1 MSERPKSIGF
11 YIIYLVNLIHSS
23 GITMNWHTMNS
34 FLQKIFTLF
43 LLLCLHLSTIAQIR
57 EIEKNIALLKDSNLF
72 NTIIKQFKGKPNSFI
87 DSTFFNLNKY
97 AQQVAH
103 YEGKKIRS
111 IQIEQKHFGASILNP
126 NKLKKDYLTEMADK
140 LHNKTN
146 ENIIRKNLFIKEQ
159 EVLDPLVIAYN
170 EKWLRDLP
178 YIQDAR
184 ILASISTIDTNEVDL
199 YIITKDIF
207 PFGGSFNIRNANSYD
222 ATFST
227 ENANDGGNAFTLSH
241 NFDKNREINTGWG
254 FDYTNRNLKGSFT
267 DITLGAKSF
276 SPNEANGDLSEST
289 LYVRGNRPLLTPNSR
304 WTWGFDFNK
313 ANNRNVFLSK
323 WSDSLF
329 NSTYNYNLKHF
340 DTWIGYQLFSKQLS
354 LANNNVHYFVQ
365 LRYFENVFNQRPID
379 YLAQIDKNYQN
390 IQAYLSSFTLFKQ
403 KIIRTQYLYGF
414 GRNEDL
420 PTGKSIVITTGTYS
434 RENYAMPYL
443 GIKLESY
450 KLLAN
455 ENFRHGTISAGS
467 SYDDGQLQDVR
478 FIASIEQINKLHY
491 LESGYKY
498 RSIINLSFTET
509 LKNKFNEALLISS
522 SYGIP
527 QLNKERIYGGTR
539 ITANWES
546 VWYNSKSYF
555 GFRTSPFAFGNI
567 TYLRTVGQPI
577 GNGDIYSS
585 IGSGMRVRNES
596 LIFGTI
602 ELKGYYFPRTNI
614 QLSPF
619 NLSLTTNIRY
629 KYNSSIISK
638 PDFVQIN

>member
-1 MSERPKSIGF
+1 MHSFFRK
-11 YIIYLVNLIHSS
+11 LI
-23 GITMNWHTMNS
+23 
-34 FLQKIFTLF
+34 TLF
-43 LLLCLHLSTIAQIR
+43 LLALLHFSSNAQIR
-57 EIEKNIALLKDSNLF
+57 NIEKNIALSKDSSLLQ
-72 NTIIKQFKGKPNSFI
+72 TIINQFKGKPNPFI
-87 DSTFFNLNKY
+87 DSTFINLNKY
-97 AQQVAH
+97 VQQVAK
-103 YEGKKIRS
+103 YEGKRIRS
-111 IQIEQKHFGASILNP
+111 IQIEQKHFGTSITNTS
-126 NKLKKDYLTEMADK
+126 NLKKDALTKFTDK

-146 ENIIRKNLFIKEQ
+146 ENTIRKNLFIKEQ
-159 EVLDPLVIAYN
+159 ELVDPLVIAYN

-184 ILASISTIDTNEVDL
+184 ILASISTVDTNEVDI

-207 PFGGSFNIRNANSYD
+207 PIGGSFNIRNANSYT
-222 ATFST
+222 ASLST
-227 ENANDGGNAFTLSH
+227 NNANDGGNAFTLNH

-254 FDYTNRNLKGSFT
+254 FDYTNRNLQGSFT

-289 LYVRGNRPLLTPNSR
+289 VYIRGNRPLLTPNSK
-304 WTWGFDFNK
+304 WTWGFDWNN
-313 ANNRNVFLSK
+313 ANNKNVFTSK

-329 NSTYNYNLKHF
+329 NSTYNYDLKHF
-340 DTWIGYQLFSKQLS
+340 DAWIGYQLFSNQIS
-354 LANNNVHYFVQ
+354 LAANNVHYFVQ
-365 LRYFENVFNQRPID
+365 VRFLENIFKQRPTD

-390 IQAYLSSFTLFKQ
+390 IEAYLGSFTLFKQ

-420 PTGKSIVITTGTYS
+420 PKGKSMVITSGNYR
-434 RENYAMPYL
+434 REQSSLPYV

-450 KLLAN
+450 KLLSN
-455 ENFRHGTISAGS
+455 ENYRHGTLSAGS
-467 SYDDGQLQDVR
+467 SYADGQLQDVR
-478 FIASIEQINKLHY
+478 VIASIEQINKLRY

-498 RSIINLSFTET
+498 RSIINLSFTQT

-546 VWYNSKSYF
+546 VWYNSRSYY

-577 GNGDIYSS
+577 DKGDIYTS
-585 IGSGMRVRNES
+585 IGSGMRIRNEN

-602 ELKGYYFPRTNI
+602 ELRAFYFPRTNL
-614 QLSPF
+614 QVSPWNISLIT
-619 NLSLTTNIRY
+619 NLRY

>member
-1 MSERPKSIGF
+1 M
-11 YIIYLVNLIHSS
+11 HSFFRKV
-23 GITMNWHTMNS
+23 I
-34 FLQKIFTLF
+34 TLF
-43 LLLCLHLSTIAQIR
+43 LLALLHFSSNAQIR
-57 EIEKNIALLKDSNLF
+57 NSEKNITLSKDSSLLQ
-72 NTIIKQFKGKPNSFI
+72 TIINQFKGKPNPFI
-87 DSTFFNLNKY
+87 DSTFINLNKY
-97 AQQVAH
+97 VQQVAK
-103 YEGKKIRS
+103 YEGKRIRS
-111 IQIEQKHFGASILNP
+111 IQIEQKHFGTSITNTS
-126 NKLKKDYLTEMADK
+126 NLKKDALTKFTDK

-146 ENIIRKNLFIKEQ
+146 ENTIRKNLFIKEQ
-159 EVLDPLVIAYN
+159 ELVDPLVIAYN

-184 ILASISTIDTNEVDL
+184 ILASISTVDTNEVDI

-207 PFGGSFNIRNANSYD
+207 PIGGSFNIRNANSYT
-222 ATFST
+222 ASLST
-227 ENANDGGNAFTLSH
+227 NNANDGGNAFTLSH
-241 NFDKNREINTGWG
+241 NFDKNREINAGWG
-254 FDYTNRNLKGSFT
+254 FDYTNRNLQGSFT

-289 LYVRGNRPLLTPNSR
+289 IYIRGNRPLLTPNSK
-304 WTWGFDFNK
+304 WTWGFDWNN
-313 ANNRNVFLSK
+313 ANNKNVFTSK

-340 DTWIGYQLFSKQLS
+340 DAWIGYQLFSNQIS
-354 LANNNVHYFVQ
+354 LAANNMHYFVQ
-365 LRYFENVFNQRPID
+365 VRFLENIFKQRPTD

-390 IQAYLSSFTLFKQ
+390 IEAYLGSFTLFKQ

-420 PTGKSIVITTGTYS
+420 PTGKSMVITSGNYR
-434 RENYAMPYL
+434 REQSSLPYV

-450 KLLAN
+450 KLLSN
-455 ENFRHGTISAGS
+455 ENYRHGTLSAGS
-467 SYDDGQLQDVR
+467 SYADGQLQDVR
-478 FIASIEQINKLHY
+478 VIASIEQINKLRY

-498 RSIINLSFTET
+498 RSIINLSFTQT

-546 VWYNSKSYF
+546 VWYNSRSFY

-577 GNGDIYSS
+577 DKGDIYTS
-585 IGSGMRVRNES
+585 IGSGVRIRNEN

-602 ELKGYYFPRTNI
+602 ELRAFYFPRTNL
-614 QLSPF
+614 QVSPWNISLIT
-619 NLSLTTNIRY
+619 NLRY

>member
-1 MSERPKSIGF
+1 MTAAFR
-11 YIIYLVNLIHSS
+11 
-23 GITMNWHTMNS
+23 
-34 FLQKIFTLF
+34 KIFSL
-43 LLLCLHLSTIAQIR
+43 LVLLCLHISIYAQIR
-57 EIEKNIALLKDSNLF
+57 NSEKNIALSKDSSLLQ
-72 NTIIKQFKGKPNSFI
+72 TIIKQFKGKPNPFI
-87 DSTFFNLNKY
+87 DSTFINLNKY
-97 AQQVAH
+97 VQQVAK

-111 IQIEQKHFGASILNP
+111 IQIEQKHFGASITNP
-126 NKLKKDYLTEMADK
+126 AILKKETLTKFTDK
-140 LHNKTN
+140 LHNKNN
-146 ENIIRKNLFIKEQ
+146 ENTIRKNLFIKE
-159 EVLDPLVIAYN
+159 EELVDPLVIAYN

-184 ILASISTIDTNEVDL
+184 ILAALSLVDTNEVDL
-199 YIITKDIF
+199 YIITKDVF
-207 PFGGSFNIRNANSYD
+207 PIGGSFNIRNANSYT
-222 ATFST
+222 ATLST
-227 ENANDGGNAFTLSH
+227 NNANDGGNAFTLSH

-254 FDYTNRNLKGSFT
+254 FDYTNRNLQGSFT
-267 DITLGAKSF
+267 DITLGGKSF

-289 LYVRGNRPLLTPNSR
+289 IYIRGNRPLLTPNSK
-304 WTWGFDFNK
+304 WTWGFDWNN
-313 ANNRNVFLSK
+313 ANNKNVFLNK

-340 DTWIGYQLFSKQLS
+340 DVWIGYQLFSNQIS
-354 LANNNVHYFVQ
+354 MAANNVHYFVQ
-365 LRYFENVFNQRPID
+365 LRFLENIFKQRPTD

-420 PTGKSIVITTGTYS
+420 PTGKSMVITSGNYR
-434 RENYAMPYL
+434 REQSSLPYL
-443 GIKLESY
+443 GIKLENY
-450 KLLAN
+450 KLLSN
-455 ENFRHGTISAGS
+455 EHYRHGTLSAGS
-467 SYDDGQLQDVR
+467 SYADGQLQDVR
-478 FIASIEQINKLHY
+478 FIASIEQINKLRY

-498 RSIINLSFTET
+498 RSIINVSFTQT

-546 VWYNSKSYF
+546 VWYNSKSFF
-555 GFRTSPFAFGNI
+555 GFRASPFAFGNI
-567 TYLRTVGQPI
+567 TYLRTVGQSI
-577 GNGDIYSS
+577 DKGDIYSS
-585 IGSGMRVRNES
+585 IGSGMRVRNEN

-602 ELKGYYFPRTNI
+602 ELRAFYFPRTNR
-614 QLSPF
+614 QVSPWNISLIT
-619 NLSLTTNIRY
+619 NLRY

>member
-1 MSERPKSIGF
+1 
-11 YIIYLVNLIHSS
+11 V
-23 GITMNWHTMNS
+23 
-34 FLQKIFTLF
+34 
-43 LLLCLHLSTIAQIR
+43 
-57 EIEKNIALLKDSNLF
+57 
-72 NTIIKQFKGKPNSFI
+72 
-87 DSTFFNLNKY
+87 
-97 AQQVAH
+97 
-103 YEGKKIRS
+103 
-111 IQIEQKHFGASILNP
+111 
-126 NKLKKDYLTEMADK
+126 
-140 LHNKTN
+140 
-146 ENIIRKNLFIKEQ
+146 
-159 EVLDPLVIAYN
+159 
-170 EKWLRDLP
+170 
-178 YIQDAR
+178 
-184 ILASISTIDTNEVDL
+184 DTNEVDI

-207 PFGGSFNIRNANSYD
+207 PIGGSFNIRNANSYT
-222 ATFST
+222 ASLST
-227 ENANDGGNAFTLSH
+227 NNANDGGNAFTLSH
-241 NFDKNREINTGWG
+241 NFDKNREINAGWG
-254 FDYTNRNLKGSFT
+254 FDYTNRNLQGSFT

-289 LYVRGNRPLLTPNSR
+289 IYIRGNRPLLTPNSK
-304 WTWGFDFNK
+304 WTWGFDWNN
-313 ANNRNVFLSK
+313 ANNENVFTSK

-340 DTWIGYQLFSKQLS
+340 DAWIGYQLFSNQIS
-354 LANNNVHYFVQ
+354 LAANNVHYFVQ
-365 LRYFENVFNQRPID
+365 VRFLENIFKQRPTD

-390 IQAYLSSFTLFKQ
+390 IEAYLGSFTLFKQ

-420 PTGKSIVITTGTYS
+420 PTGKSMVITSGNYR
-434 RENYAMPYL
+434 REQSSLPYV

-450 KLLAN
+450 KLLSN
-455 ENFRHGTISAGS
+455 ENYRHGTLSAGS
-467 SYDDGQLQDVR
+467 SYADGQLQDVR
-478 FIASIEQINKLHY
+478 VIASIEQINKLRY

-498 RSIINLSFTET
+498 RSIINLSFTQT

-546 VWYNSKSYF
+546 VWYNSRSFY

-577 GNGDIYSS
+577 DKGDIYSS
-585 IGSGMRVRNES
+585 IGSGMRIRNEN

-602 ELKGYYFPRTNI
+602 ELRAFYFPRINR
-614 QLSPF
+614 QLSPWNIALIT
-619 NLSLTTNIRY
+619 NLRY

>member
-1 MSERPKSIGF
+1 M
-11 YIIYLVNLIHSS
+11 HSFFRKV
-23 GITMNWHTMNS
+23 I
-34 FLQKIFTLF
+34 TLF
-43 LLLCLHLSTIAQIR
+43 LLALLHFSSNAQIR
-57 EIEKNIALLKDSNLF
+57 NSEKNITLSKDSSLLQ
-72 NTIIKQFKGKPNSFI
+72 TIINQFKGKPNPFI
-87 DSTFFNLNKY
+87 DSTFINLNKY
-97 AQQVAH
+97 VQQVAK
-103 YEGKKIRS
+103 YEGKRIRS
-111 IQIEQKHFGASILNP
+111 IQIEQKHFGTSITNTS
-126 NKLKKDYLTEMADK
+126 NLKKDALTKFTDK

-146 ENIIRKNLFIKEQ
+146 ENTIRKNLFIKEQ
-159 EVLDPLVIAYN
+159 ELVDPLVIAYN

-184 ILASISTIDTNEVDL
+184 ILASISTVDTNEVDI

-207 PFGGSFNIRNANSYD
+207 PIGGSFNIRNANSYT
-222 ATFST
+222 ASLST
-227 ENANDGGNAFTLSH
+227 NNANDGGNAFTLSH
-241 NFDKNREINTGWG
+241 NFDKNREINAGWG
-254 FDYTNRNLKGSFT
+254 FDYTNRNLQGSFT

-289 LYVRGNRPLLTPNSR
+289 IYIRGNRPLLTPNSK
-304 WTWGFDFNK
+304 WTWGFDWNN
-313 ANNRNVFLSK
+313 ANNKNVFTSK

-340 DTWIGYQLFSKQLS
+340 DAWIGYQLFSNQIS
-354 LANNNVHYFVQ
+354 LAANNMHYFVQ
-365 LRYFENVFNQRPID
+365 VRFLENIFKQRPTD

-390 IQAYLSSFTLFKQ
+390 IEAYLGSFTLFKQ

-420 PTGKSIVITTGTYS
+420 PTGKSMVITSGNYR
-434 RENYAMPYL
+434 REQSSLPYV

-450 KLLAN
+450 KLLSN
-455 ENFRHGTISAGS
+455 ENYRHGTLSAGS
-467 SYDDGQLQDVR
+467 SYANGQLQDVR
-478 FIASIEQINKLHY
+478 VIASIEQINKLRY

-498 RSIINLSFTET
+498 RSIINLSFTQT

-546 VWYNSKSYF
+546 VWYNSRSFY

-577 GNGDIYSS
+577 DKGDIYTS
-585 IGSGMRVRNES
+585 IGSGVRIRNEN

-602 ELKGYYFPRTNI
+602 ELRAFYFPRTNL
-614 QLSPF
+614 QVSPWNISLIT
-619 NLSLTTNIRY
+619 NLRY

>member
-1 MSERPKSIGF
+1 MTATFR
-11 YIIYLVNLIHSS
+11 
-23 GITMNWHTMNS
+23 
-34 FLQKIFTLF
+34 KIFTLLF
-43 LLLCLHLSTIAQIR
+43 LLCLHISNYAQIN
-57 EIEKNIALLKDSNLF
+57 IENNIALSKDSSLLNI
-72 NTIIKQFKGKPNSFI
+72 IIKQFRGKPSPFI
-87 DSTFFNLNKY
+87 DSTFINLNKY
-97 AQQVAH
+97 VQQVAK
-103 YEGKKIRS
+103 YEGKRIRS
-111 IQIEQKHFGASILNP
+111 IQIEQKHFGTSVTNVNDI
-126 NKLKKDYLTEMADK
+126 KKDALTKFADK
-140 LHNKTN
+140 LHNKN
-146 ENIIRKNLFIKEQ
+146 SENTIRKNLLIHEQ
-159 EVLDPLVIAYN
+159 EILDPLVIAYN

-178 YIQDAR
+178 YLQDAR
-184 ILASISTIDTNEVDL
+184 ILASLSTLDTNEVDL

-207 PFGGSFNIRNANSYD
+207 PFGGSFNIRNADSYN

-254 FDYTNRNLKGSFT
+254 FDYTSRNVKGSFT

-276 SPNEANGDLSEST
+276 APNIADGDLSEST
-289 LYVRGNRPLLTPNSR
+289 FYINGNRPLLTPNSK

-313 ANNRNVFLSK
+313 ANNKNVFLGK

-340 DTWIGYQLFSKQLS
+340 DAWIGYQLFSKQYS
-354 LANNNVHYFVQ
+354 LKANNSHYFIQ
-365 LRYFENVFNQRPID
+365 MRYFENLFQQRPTD

-420 PTGKSIVITTGTYS
+420 PTGKSAVITAGTYS
-434 RENYAMPYL
+434 RERNALPYL
-443 GIKLESY
+443 GIQLESY
-450 KLLAN
+450 KLLKN
-455 ENFRHGTISAGS
+455 ENFRHTILSAGS
-467 SYDDGQLQDVR
+467 SYAEGQLQDIR
-478 FIASIEQINKLHY
+478 FIASLEQINKLRY
-491 LESGYKY
+491 LESGFKY
-498 RSIINLSFTET
+498 RSFFNVSFTET

-527 QLNKERIYGGTR
+527 QLNDERIYGGSR

-546 VWYNSKSYF
+546 VWYNSRSFY

-567 TYLRTVGQPI
+567 TYLRTVGQTI
-577 GNGDIYSS
+577 SDGDVYSS
-585 IGSGMRVRNES
+585 IGSGMRLRNEN

-602 ELKGYYFPRTNI
+602 ELKAFYFPRTNL
-614 QLSPF
+614 QVSQW
-619 NLSLTTNIRY
+619 NLSLVTNLRY

-638 PDFVQIN
+638 PNFVQIN

>member
-1 MSERPKSIGF
+1 MRAAFRK
-11 YIIYLVNLIHSS
+11 II
-23 GITMNWHTMNS
+23 T
-34 FLQKIFTLF
+34 
-43 LLLCLHLSTIAQIR
+43 LLLLALMHFSVNAQIR
-57 EIEKNIALLKDSNLF
+57 NIEKNIALSKDSSLLQ
-72 NTIIKQFKGKPNSFI
+72 TIIKQFKGKPNSFI
-87 DSTFFNLNKY
+87 DSTSIQLNKY
-97 AQQVAH
+97 AQQVAKF
-103 YEGKKIRS
+103 EGKKIRS
-111 IQIEQKHFGASILNP
+111 IQIEQKHFGASIVNP
-126 NKLKKDYLTEMADK
+126 ANLKKDALTKFADK

-146 ENIIRKNLFIKEQ
+146 ENIIRKNLFIHEQ
-159 EVLDPLVIAYN
+159 EILDPLVIAYN

-184 ILASISTIDTNEVDL
+184 ILAALSSTDTNEVDL
-199 YIITKDIF
+199 YILTKDIF
-207 PFGGSFNIRNANSYD
+207 PFGGSFNIRNADSYT

-227 ENANDGGNAFTLSH
+227 ENANDGGNAFKLSH
-241 NFDKNREINTGWG
+241 NFDNKRSVNTGWG

-267 DITLGAKSF
+267 DINIGAKSF
-276 SPNEANGDLSEST
+276 APNEANGDLSEST
-289 LYVRGNRPLLTPNSR
+289 IYLRGNRPLLTPNSK
-304 WTWGFDFNK
+304 WTWGFDWNN
-313 ANNRNVFLSK
+313 ANNKNVFPNK

-329 NSTYNYNLKHF
+329 NSYYNYNLKHF
-340 DTWIGYQLFSKQLS
+340 DAWIGYQIFSQPYS
-354 LANNNVHYFVQ
+354 LKNDNVHYFIQ
-365 LRYFENVFNQRPID
+365 LRFLENIFKQRPTD

-390 IQAYLSSFTLFKQ
+390 IRAFLSSFTLFKQ

-420 PTGKSIVITTGTYS
+420 PTGKSMVITTGTYS
-434 RENYAMPYL
+434 RGKYALPYV
-443 GIKLESY
+443 GIKLENY
-450 KLLAN
+450 KLLVN
-455 ENFRHGTISAGS
+455 ENFRHGTLSVGS

-478 FIASIEQINKLHY
+478 FIASIEQINKLRY
-491 LESGYKY
+491 LESGFKY
-498 RSIINLSFTET
+498 RSIINLSFTQT

-546 VWYNSKSYF
+546 VWYNSRSFF

-585 IGSGMRVRNES
+585 IGSGMRVRNEN

-602 ELKGYYFPRTNI
+602 ELKAFYFPRTNL
-614 QLSPF
+614 QVSPWNISLIT
-619 NLSLTTNIRY
+619 NLRY

>member
-1 MSERPKSIGF
+1 M
-11 YIIYLVNLIHSS
+11 HSFFRKV
-23 GITMNWHTMNS
+23 I
-34 FLQKIFTLF
+34 TLF
-43 LLLCLHLSTIAQIR
+43 LLALLHFSSNAQIR
-57 EIEKNIALLKDSNLF
+57 NSEKNITLSKDSSLLQ
-72 NTIIKQFKGKPNSFI
+72 TIINQFKGKPNPFI
-87 DSTFFNLNKY
+87 DSTFINLNKY
-97 AQQVAH
+97 VQQVAK
-103 YEGKKIRS
+103 YEGKRIRS
-111 IQIEQKHFGASILNP
+111 IQIEQKHFGTSITNTS
-126 NKLKKDYLTEMADK
+126 NLKKDALTKFTDK

-146 ENIIRKNLFIKEQ
+146 ENTIRKNLFIKEQ
-159 EVLDPLVIAYN
+159 ELVDPLVIAYN

-184 ILASISTIDTNEVDL
+184 ILASISTVDTNEVDI

-207 PFGGSFNIRNANSYD
+207 PIGGSFNIRNANSYT
-222 ATFST
+222 ASLST
-227 ENANDGGNAFTLSH
+227 NNANDGGNAFTLSH
-241 NFDKNREINTGWG
+241 NFDKNREINAGWG
-254 FDYTNRNLKGSFT
+254 FDYTNRNLQGSFT

-289 LYVRGNRPLLTPNSR
+289 IYIRGNRPLLTPNSK
-304 WTWGFDFNK
+304 WTWGFDWNN
-313 ANNRNVFLSK
+313 ANNKNVFTSK

-340 DTWIGYQLFSKQLS
+340 DAWIGYQLFSNQIS
-354 LANNNVHYFVQ
+354 LAANNVHYFVQ
-365 LRYFENVFNQRPID
+365 VRFLENIFKQRPTD

-390 IQAYLSSFTLFKQ
+390 IEAYLGSFTLFKQ

-420 PTGKSIVITTGTYS
+420 PTGKSMVITSGNYR
-434 RENYAMPYL
+434 REQSSLPYV

-450 KLLAN
+450 KLLSN
-455 ENFRHGTISAGS
+455 ENYRHGTLSAGS
-467 SYDDGQLQDVR
+467 SYADGQLQDVR
-478 FIASIEQINKLHY
+478 VIASIEQINKLRY

-498 RSIINLSFTET
+498 RSIINLSFTQT

-546 VWYNSKSYF
+546 VWYNSRSFY

-577 GNGDIYSS
+577 DKGDIYTS
-585 IGSGMRVRNES
+585 IGSGVRIRNEN

-602 ELKGYYFPRTNI
+602 ELRAFYFPRTNL
-614 QLSPF
+614 QVSPWNISLIT
-619 NLSLTTNIRY
+619 NLRY

>member
-1 MSERPKSIGF
+1 M
-11 YIIYLVNLIHSS
+11 HSS
-23 GITMNWHTMNS
+23 FRKVN
-34 FLQKIFTLF
+34 TLF
-43 LLLCLHLSTIAQIR
+43 LLALLHFSSNAQIR
-57 EIEKNIALLKDSNLF
+57 NIEKNIAFSKDSSLLQ
-72 NTIIKQFKGKPNSFI
+72 TIIKQFKGKPSPFI
-87 DSTFFNLNKY
+87 DSTFINLNKY
-97 AQQVAH
+97 AQQVAK
-103 YEGKKIRS
+103 YEGKRIRS
-111 IQIEQKHFGASILNP
+111 IQIEQKHFGASLLNP
-126 NKLKKDYLTEMADK
+126 ANTKGDALTKFADK

-146 ENIIRKNLFIKEQ
+146 ENTIRKNLFIKEQ
-159 EVLDPLVIAYN
+159 EILDPLVIAYN

-184 ILASISTIDTNEVDL
+184 ILASISSVDTNEVDL

-207 PFGGSFNIRNANSYD
+207 PIGGSFNIRNANSYT
-222 ATFST
+222 ASLST
-227 ENANDGGNAFTLSH
+227 NYANDGGNAFTLNH

-267 DITLGAKSF
+267 DITIGAKSF
-276 SPNEANGDLSEST
+276 APNEANGDLSEST
-289 LYVRGNRPLLTPNSR
+289 VYIRGNRPLLTPNSK
-304 WTWGFDFNK
+304 WTWGFDWNN
-313 ANNRNVFLSK
+313 ANNENVFPNK

-329 NSTYNYNLKHF
+329 NSTYNYDLKHF
-340 DTWIGYQLFSKQLS
+340 DAWLGYQLFSNRIS
-354 LANNNVHYFVQ
+354 LAANNVHYFVQ
-365 LRYFENVFNQRPID
+365 VRFLENIFKQRPTD

-390 IQAYLSSFTLFKQ
+390 IEASLASFTLFKQ

-420 PTGKSIVITTGTYS
+420 PTGKSMVITSGNYR
-434 RENYAMPYL
+434 REQSSLPYL
-443 GIKLESY
+443 GIKLENY
-450 KLLAN
+450 KLLSN
-455 ENFRHGTISAGS
+455 ENYRHLTLSAGS
-467 SYDDGQLQDVR
+467 SYADAQLKDVR
-478 FIASIEQINKLHY
+478 FIASIEQINKLRY

-498 RSIINLSFTET
+498 RSIINISFTQT

-539 ITANWES
+539 ITSNWES
-546 VWYNSKSYF
+546 VWYNSRSFY

-577 GNGDIYSS
+577 DKGDIYTS
-585 IGSGMRVRNES
+585 IGSGVRIRNEN

-602 ELKGYYFPRTNI
+602 ELRSFYFPRTNR
-614 QLSPF
+614 QLSPWNISLIT
-619 NLSLTTNIRY
+619 NLRY

>member
-1 MSERPKSIGF
+1 MTAAFR
-11 YIIYLVNLIHSS
+11 
-23 GITMNWHTMNS
+23 
-34 FLQKIFTLF
+34 KIFTLF
-43 LLLCLHLSTIAQIR
+43 LLALLHLSTNAQIR
-57 EIEKNIALLKDSNLF
+57 NIEKNIALSKDSSLLQ
-72 NTIIKQFKGKPNSFI
+72 TIIKQFKGKPNPFI
-87 DSTFFNLNKY
+87 DSTFINLNKY
-97 AQQVAH
+97 AQQVAQF
-103 YEGKKIRS
+103 EGKRISS
-111 IQIEQKHFGASILNP
+111 IQIEQKHFGASIVNP
-126 NKLKKDYLTEMADK
+126 ANLKKDALTKFGDK

-146 ENIIRKNLFIKEQ
+146 ENIIRKNLFIHEQ
-159 EVLDPLVIAYN
+159 EILDPLVIAYN

-178 YIQDAR
+178 YMQDAR
-184 ILASISTIDTNEVDL
+184 ILAALSSTDTNEVDL
-199 YIITKDIF
+199 YILTKDIF
-207 PFGGSFNIRNANSYD
+207 PFGGSFNIRNADSYT

-254 FDYTNRNLKGSFT
+254 FDYTSRNLKGSFT
-267 DITLGAKSF
+267 DINIGAKSF
-276 SPNEANGDLSEST
+276 APNEANGDLSEST
-289 LYVRGNRPLLTPNSR
+289 VYLRGNRPLLTPNSK
-304 WTWGFDFNK
+304 WTWGFDWNN
-313 ANNRNVFLSK
+313 ANNKNVFLNK

-329 NSTYNYNLKHF
+329 NSYYNYNLKHF
-340 DTWIGYQLFSKQLS
+340 DAWIGYQIFNQPYS
-354 LANNNVHYFVQ
+354 LKNDNVHYFIQ
-365 LRYFENVFNQRPID
+365 LRFLENIFKQRPTD

-390 IQAYLSSFTLFKQ
+390 IRAFLSSFTLFKQ

-420 PTGKSIVITTGTYS
+420 PTGKSLVITTGTYS
-434 RENYAMPYL
+434 REKYALPYL

-455 ENFRHGTISAGS
+455 ENFRHGILSAGS
-467 SYDDGQLQDVR
+467 SYSGGQLQDVR
-478 FIASIEQINKLHY
+478 FIASIEQINKLRY
-491 LESGYKY
+491 LESGFKY
-498 RSIINLSFTET
+498 RSIINVSFTET

-546 VWYNSKSYF
+546 VWYNSRSFF

-585 IGSGMRVRNES
+585 IGSGMRVRNEN

-602 ELKGYYFPRTNI
+602 ELKAFYFPRTNL
-614 QLSPF
+614 QVSPWNISLIT
-619 NLSLTTNIRY
+619 NLRY

>member
-1 MSERPKSIGF
+1 MTSVLR
-11 YIIYLVNLIHSS
+11 
-23 GITMNWHTMNS
+23 
-34 FLQKIFTLF
+34 KIFTLIS
-43 LLLCLHLSTIAQIR
+43 LLCLHISIYAQIR
-57 EIEKNIALLKDSNLF
+57 NIEKNIVLSKDSSLLQN
-72 NTIIKQFKGKPNSFI
+72 IIKQFKGKPNSFT
-87 DSTFFNLNKY
+87 DSTSINLHKY
-97 AQQVAH
+97 VEQVAK

-111 IQIEQKHFGASILNP
+111 IQIEQKHFGTSINNP
-126 NKLKKDYLTEMADK
+126 ANLKKDALTKFADN

-146 ENIIRKNLFIKEQ
+146 ENIIRKNLFIHEH
-159 EVLDPLVIAYN
+159 EILDPLVIAYN

-178 YIQDAR
+178 YMQDAR
-184 ILASISTIDTNEVDL
+184 ILAVLSSVDTNEVDL
-199 YIITKDIF
+199 YILTKDIF
-207 PFGGSFNIRNANSYD
+207 PFGGSFNIRNANSYT

-241 NFDKNREINTGWG
+241 NFDKKRSINTGWG
-254 FDYTNRNLKGSFT
+254 FDYTSRNLKGSFT
-267 DITLGAKSF
+267 DINIGAKSF
-276 SPNEANGDLSEST
+276 APNEANGDLSEST
-289 LYVRGNRPLLTPNSR
+289 IYLRGNRPLLTPNSK
-304 WTWGFDFNK
+304 WTWGFDWNN
-313 ANNRNVFLSK
+313 ANNKNVFPNK

-329 NSTYNYNLKHF
+329 NSYYNYNLKHF
-340 DTWIGYQLFSKQLS
+340 DAWIGYQIFNQPYS
-354 LANNNVHYFVQ
+354 LKNDNVHYFIQ
-365 LRYFENVFNQRPID
+365 LRFLENIFKQRPTD

-390 IQAYLSSFTLFKQ
+390 IRAYLSSFTLFKQ

-420 PTGKSIVITTGTYS
+420 PTGKSMVITTGTYS
-434 RENYAMPYL
+434 REKYALPYV

-455 ENFRHGTISAGS
+455 ENFRHGSISAGS

-478 FIASIEQINKLHY
+478 FIASIEQINKLRY

-498 RSIINLSFTET
+498 RSIINLSFTQT

-546 VWYNSKSYF
+546 VWYNSRSFF

-567 TYLRTVGQPI
+567 TYLRTVSQPI
-577 GNGDIYSS
+577 NNGDIYSS
-585 IGSGMRVRNES
+585 IGSGMRIRNEN

-602 ELKGYYFPRTNI
+602 ELKAFYFPRTNR
-614 QLSPF
+614 QLSPWNISLVT
-619 NLSLTTNIRY
+619 NLRY